1 MNFKSLSKD
10 QLLQTFSYYLGFIG
24 LGLVMVS
31 TGPHLQNLLEHTNSN
46 MDEFGVA
53 LGISAAGFLIGSF
66 LGGWLFDHIKGHILI
81 AACLSLMGISMAV
94 MPLLSSIWLVGLVLL
109 INYFAMSLVDMG
121 SNTLLTWVH
130 GEKSAPFMNAL
141 HLAFGIGAAISPI
154 LIGMFITSTGE
165 IYWSYWTLAFCM
177 VPLVILF
184 LSVKSPSIRKSE
196 DASESEI
203 ASQVN
208 GKKARATLVILLV
221 SFFFFYVG
229 TEANFGNYITSYV
242 QRSAFAVQQETA
254 YLINSLFFGAFTFG
268 RLIAIPITAKLKTRQ
283 TITVDLA
290 GSLTAFLIM
299 LAFPNSI
306 VALGIGSALAGLS
319 MASVFPTMMTYA
331 EQNLR
336 LTARITSYFYLG
348 ISSANMIVSWLIA
361 QLFERSGP
369 FSFVVIL
376 SILVF
381 MQVVLWSIIV
391 RVTMK
396 PEAA

>member
-1 MNFKSLSKD
+1 VDFKSLSKS
-10 QLLQTFSYYLGFIG
+10 QLLQTLSYYLGFIG

-31 TGPHLQNLLEHTNSN
+31 AGPHLQNLLQHTNSN
-46 MDEFGVA
+46 MDEFGIVFVF
-53 LGISAAGFLIGSF
+53 GSIGFLIGSF
-66 LGGWLFDHIKGHILI
+66 TGGLLFDRFKGHYII
-81 AACLSLMGISMAV
+81 AACFTLMGFSMAL
-94 MPLLSSIWLVGLVLL
+94 MPLIPSIWLMGGVVLT
-109 INYFAMSLVDMG
+109 NGFAMSLVDMG

-154 LIGMFITSTGE
+154 LIGMFITSTGD

-184 LSVKSPSIRKSE
+184 LSVQSPEIRKSE
-196 DASESEI
+196 DASENEL

-208 GKKARATLVILLV
+208 GKKARVTLVILLV

-229 TEANFGNYITSYV
+229 AEANFGNYITSYV
-242 QRSAFAVQQETA
+242 QKSGLAIRDETA
-254 YLINSLFFGAFTFG
+254 YLINSLFFGTFTFG
-268 RLIAIPITAKLKTRQ
+268 RLIAIPVTARLKTRQ
-283 TITVDLA
+283 TITIDLI
-290 GSLTAFLIM
+290 GSVTAFVIM
-299 LAFPNSI
+299 LSFPNSI

-319 MASVFPTMMTYA
+319 MASVFPTMLTYA

-348 ISSANMIVSWLIA
+348 ISSANMVVSWLIA

-376 SILVF
+376 TILVF
-381 MQVVLWSIIV
+381 MQVVLWSGIA

-396 PEAA
+396 PKTA